1 MPVRRPTKKPVS
13 RPTRVEIDLAALR
26 HNFQEVQ
33 RTVGDSCDVL
43 AVVKANAYGHG
54 VSSVVPALAAAGAN
68 MFGVALVEEGID
80 LRKLGIEQPILILG
94 SFFPGQES
102 ELLEYQLTPVL
113 YTLDCARRLDHAAR
127 DAERS
132 VDYHLKV
139 DTGMGR
145 LGFRV
150 DRLGEVLPA
159 LKNLQNLNMTGL
171 MSHLAVADEPERS
184 LTASQCDAFAAVV
197 ETVEQA
203 GFNPRYRH
211 IANSAGIYS
220 RELNGC
226 NLVRPGISL
235 YGGLTGG
242 PFDHQFTQQPVMR
255 FVSQVAQLKE
265 IPAGEGVSY
274 GHRFVTSRDSRI
286 AAVPV
291 GYADGYNRLL
301 TNCGEVLIRGRRV
314 PVAGTVCMDW
324 ILVDVTDLPDVQI
337 GDDVTLLG
345 RDGDEV
351 ITAEEWAD
359 KVGSITYEVFCNI
372 SKRVPRDFIDNS

>member
-1 MPVRRPTKKPVS
+1 MPVP

-26 HNFQEVQ
+26 HNFLEVQ
-33 RTVGDSCDVL
+33 RTVGAGCDVL

-54 VSSVVPALAAAGAN
+54 VSSVAPALAAAGTN
-68 MFGVALVEEGID
+68 MFGVALVEEGVE
-80 LRKLGIEQPILILG
+80 LRKLGIDKPVLILG
-94 SFFPGQES
+94 SLFPGQES
-102 ELLEYQLTPVL
+102 DLLEYQLTPVI
-113 YTLDCARRLDHAAR
+113 YDLDCARRLDSTAR
-127 DAERS
+127 DTGRI

-139 DTGMGR
+139 DTGRGR
-145 LGFRV
+145 LGFRA
-150 DRLGEVLPA
+150 DRLDEVLPVLKA
-159 LKNLQNLNMTGL
+159 LPNLNMTGL
-171 MSHLAVADEPERS
+171 MSHFAVADEPERA
-184 LTASQCDAFAAVV
+184 LTALQCDAFSAVV

-211 IANSAGIYS
+211 LANSAGIYS

-242 PFDHQFTQQPVMR
+242 PFDHPFTQRPVMR
-255 FVSQVAQLKE
+255 FVSQVAQLKDV
-265 IPAGEGVSY
+265 PSGEGISY
-274 GHRFVTSRDSRI
+274 GHRFVTSRDSKI

-301 TNCGEVLIRGRRV
+301 TNCGEVLIRGQRV

-324 ILVDVTDLPDVQI
+324 ILVDVTDLADVQVS
-337 GDDVTLLG
+337 DDVTLLG
-345 RDGDEV
+345 RDGDEL

-372 SKRVPRDFIDNS
+372 SERVPRVFVNDFSS

>member
-1 MPVRRPTKKPVS
+1 M
-13 RPTRVEIDLAALR
+13 IYALDR
-26 HNFQEVQ
+26 
-33 RTVGDSCDVL
+33 
-43 AVVKANAYGHG
+43 
-54 VSSVVPALAAAGAN
+54 
-68 MFGVALVEEGID
+68 
-80 LRKLGIEQPILILG
+80 
-94 SFFPGQES
+94 
-102 ELLEYQLTPVL
+102 
-113 YTLDCARRLDHAAR
+113 ARDLDHAAR
-127 DAERS
+127 AAGRR

-150 DRLGEVLPA
+150 DRLNEILPVLQS
-159 LKNLQNLNMTGL
+159 LTNLNMAGL
-171 MSHLAVADEPERS
+171 MSHLAVADEPERP
-184 LTASQCDAFAAVV
+184 LTASQCSSFTAVV
-197 ETVEQA
+197 ETVERN
-203 GFNPRYRH
+203 GFSPTYKH

-242 PFDHQFTQQPVMR
+242 PFCKQFSQQPVMR
-255 FVSQVAQLKE
+255 FVSQVAQLKDV
-265 IPAGEGVSY
+265 PAGEGISY
-274 GHRFVTSRDSRI
+274 GHRFVTTRPSRV

-301 TNCGEVLIRGRRV
+301 TNRGEVLIRGRRV

-324 ILVDVTDLPDVQI
+324 ILVDVTDIPHVQV
-337 GDDVTLLG
+337 GDQVTLLG

-372 SKRVPRDFIDNS
+372 SKRVPRVAVND

>member
-1 MPVRRPTKKPVS
+1 MSVS

-26 HNFQEVQ
+26 HNFQNVQ
-33 RTVGDSCDVL
+33 RTVGDRCHVL

-54 VSSVVPALAAAGAN
+54 VSSVAPALAAVGADL
-68 MFGVALVEEGID
+68 FGVALAEEAIE
-80 LRKLGIEQPILILG
+80 LRKLGIEKPILLLG
-94 SFFPGQES
+94 SIFCGQEKDV
-102 ELLEYQLTPVL
+102 LQYQLTPAL
-113 YTLDCARRLDHAAR
+113 YDIDCARRLNRVAG
-127 DAERS
+127 DAGRTI
-132 VDYHLKV
+132 DYHLKV

-150 DRLGEVLPA
+150 ERLAEVLPA
-159 LKNLQNLNMTGL
+159 LKDLNNLKMTGI
-171 MSHLAVADEPERS
+171 MSHLAMADEPEQPLS
-184 LTASQCDAFAAVV
+184 DSQCDSFAAVV
-197 ETVEQA
+197 NCVEAA

-211 IANSAGIYS
+211 ISNSASIYS
-220 RELNGC
+220 RELKGC

-242 PFDHQFTQQPVMR
+242 PFAESLQQEQVMR

-265 IPAGEGVSY
+265 MPAGAGVSY
-274 GHRFVTSRDSRI
+274 GHRFVTSRPSRV
-286 AAVPV
+286 AAIPV

-301 TNCGEVLIRGRRV
+301 TNRGEVLIHGRRA

-324 ILVDVTDLPDVQI
+324 ILVDVTDLPDVQV
-337 GDDVTLLG
+337 GDSVTLLG
-345 RDGDEV
+345 RDGDDM

-372 SKRVPRDFIDNS
+372 SKRVPRVFINAQ